1 MSEKYPSTEYPSTD
15 TYIMAEAARRFHLL
29 FGHFPDYIGVNP
41 GNKEALTRPFI
52 QFPMLKTYLETLMA
66 EKPSALYDF
75 TPAPS
80 ITMQKIAIKP
90 LSGLGFNDFVM
101 WSHKALEVKPEH
113 VFNITGE
120 TVVKMLEAMGY
131 HCRHFSNHYNHDCFS
146 LREGDLYLNLS
157 LSHNEYKYPEMLSTV
172 LMEMVASKFKQA
184 KQAKQPQNKTVAEM
198 DVKINVD
205 ASELMKHLKTPERA
219 NCKTYDHALSK
230 NEISNH
236 YEETCNTMAK
246 PAKQTAKVIFPLNG
260 EMYELEL
267 IAYDFTQTVDIASGL
282 TCHFEGDSLR
292 EPKPLKKEASAGRL
306 TLEDGATYELY
317 PVTEL

>member
-172 LMEMVASKFKQA
+172 LTEMVASKFKQA
-184 KQAKQPQNKTVAEM
+184 KQAKQPQNKTAEM

-205 ASELMKHLKTPERA
+205 ASELMKHLKTPQ
-219 NCKTYDHALSK
+219 K
-230 NEISNH
+230 
-236 YEETCNTMAK
+236 ETINTMAK
-246 PAKQTAKVIFPLNG
+246 PAQQTAKVIFPLNG
-260 EMYELEL
+260 EMLELEL
-267 IAYDFTQTVDIASGL
+267 NEYSFTQEIDRVTGL
-282 TCHFEGDSLR
+282 TCNFEGYSSK
-292 EPKPLKKEASAGRL
+292 PAKPLKKEAAAGRL
-306 TLEDGATYELY
+306 TLDDGATYELY

>member
-1 MSEKYPSTEYPSTD
+1 
-15 TYIMAEAARRFHLL
+15 
-29 FGHFPDYIGVNP
+29 
-41 GNKEALTRPFI
+41 
-52 QFPMLKTYLETLMA
+52 MA

-90 LSGLGFNDFVM
+90 YTEIGFYDFVLC
-101 WSHKALEVKPEH
+101 SHKTGAIKPGL
-113 VFNITGE
+113 VFDVNGE

-131 HCRHFSNHYNHDCFS
+131 HCRHFSNHYEHDCFS
-146 LREGDLYLNLS
+146 LRDNDLYLNLS

-184 KQAKQPQNKTVAEM
+184 KQAKQPQNKTVGEL

-205 ASELMKHLKTPERA
+205 ASELVKHLKTPQ
-219 NCKTYDHALSK
+219 K
-230 NEISNH
+230 
-236 YEETCNTMAK
+236 ETINTMAK
-246 PAKQTAKVIFPLNG
+246 PAQQTAKVIFPLNG

-267 IAYDFTQTVDIASGL
+267 NEYSFTQEIDILKGL
-282 TCHFEGDSLR
+282 TCHIEGSSLHGA
-292 EPKPLKKEASAGRL
+292 KPLKKKAPAGRL